1 MLAAIIFI
9 YWAVGTTDYTEIY
22 KLFINYCEKIQ
33 RQNKFNP
40 ERHFEMD
47 VEKFSFD
54 FQRKNAKQW
63 QRKIYGRY

>member
-1 MLAAIIFI
+1 MCIRDSSYIKIVVNIKNLPFL
-9 YWAVGTTDYTEIY
+9 DYTEIY

-54 FQRKNAKQW
+54 F
-63 QRKIYGRY
+63 